1 MAQEWT
7 HEEALRLLT
16 AIIVDPRCSES
27 LLENIPE
34 SDPETRKLANL
45 LFNLRSQIKALAS
58 GDLRHASGG
67 YGYSIGMLKS
77 LGANLRHLTW
87 NLTNIANG
95 EYVETDPFMGDFS
108 ASFNTLSDEL
118 REKSNELEGLIDKYK
133 TLSHIDPLTKL
144 PNRRAFYEEALREL
158 HRAFRTARPLTLIM
172 ADVDH
177 FKAINDTYG
186 HKVGDIVL
194 QKVAARFQIALR
206 ATDMC
211 SRFGGEEFL
220 MLLPETGENGA
231 RHVVARLLEGCT
243 GKPFLVGKSALRVTV
258 SFGVALLKADPQESA
273 EIQLDTTIARAD
285 AALYLAKNSGRN
297 RACYDFET
305 QIVMDITE

>member
-1 MAQEWT
+1 MSQEWT
-7 HEEALRLLT
+7 HEEAIRLLT
-16 AIIVDPRCSES
+16 SIIADPRCSES
-27 LLENIPE
+27 LMESIPE
-34 SDPETRKLANL
+34 SDTETRKLATL
-45 LFNLRSQIKALAS
+45 LFSIRGHIKALAS
-58 GDLRHASGG
+58 GDLRHTSGG
-67 YGYSIGMLKS
+67 YGYSVGMLKS

-108 ASFNTLSDEL
+108 ASFNSLSGEL
-118 REKSNELEGLIDKYK
+118 REKSSELEHLIDKYK

-158 HRAFRTARPLTLIM
+158 HRSFRTERPLALIM

-177 FKAINDTYG
+177 FKGINDTYG

-194 QKVAARFQIALR
+194 QKMAARFQVALR
-206 ATDMC
+206 STDMC

-220 MLLPETGENGA
+220 MLLPETGQDGA
-231 RHVVARLLEGCT
+231 RHVVARLLESCT
-243 GKPFLVGKSALRVTV
+243 TKPLLIAKATLRVTV
-258 SFGVALLKADPQESA
+258 SFGAALLRANPKDSA
-273 EIQLDTTIARAD
+273 EIQLDSTIARAD
-285 AALYLAKNSGRN
+285 AALYQAKNSGRN

-305 QIVMDITE
+305 QTVVDLKE